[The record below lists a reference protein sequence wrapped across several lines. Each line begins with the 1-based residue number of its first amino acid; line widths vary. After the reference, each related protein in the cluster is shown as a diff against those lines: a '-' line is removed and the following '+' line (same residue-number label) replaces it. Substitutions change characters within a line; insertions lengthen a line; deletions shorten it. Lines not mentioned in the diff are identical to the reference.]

1 MAANDIG
8 IRITAHDATATA
20 TRGVV
25 QNLQTIKSA
34 AAGINGLLAG
44 IGAGVS
50 VGAFVTLTKSV
61 IDGIDA
67 LNDLKD
73 ATGASIEN
81 ISALEDVAR
90 RSGAS
95 MATVSTALVKLNQA
109 LSAAKPGSDT
119 EAAIKA
125 IGLSVKD
132 LKALDPAEAFQRIA
146 IGLNGYADDANKAR
160 LVQELFGKSLKEV
173 APLLKDL
180 AEKGTLNATVT
191 TAQAEA
197 AEKFNKQLAGMQ
209 TDINGAVRALV
220 QQLIPAISAVSAE
233 FSNGIKYAGGFGS
246 AMQLIGT
253 TNPFNSLSEN
263 LKKYRDEVD
272 ELTGDIERYK
282 RANADTRGLE
292 QALNVAKKRL
302 EYFKAMQRHEI
313 DSSEMADASDAISR
327 RMTIG
332 KPGLPDT
339 TGGSKTGTK
348 TVSEAAKGLALYND
362 LMEKASGLD
371 KTWAEDTNKLRAALD
386 ARTISQTQFNAA
398 VQALYANQPA
408 ATAAAKA
415 DADARLEAAR
425 ANTAAVDEQFDAQE
439 KQRLATEDQIK
450 TGRTLLEQIEFETA
464 LLGLNAE
471 QRAQATLEREL
482 EAQGIIKG
490 TVAYE
495 AYIVKLREATAIK
508 AAKESGIQATQDLAD
523 ANRKAAEE
531 SSKYWEDALMR
542 AFESGKGFFESLWD
556 TIKNT
561 LKTQVLKVLVSG
573 VMGGGATSAL
583 AGDGS
588 ALGALGSLSGLSN
601 LYTGVSNLV
610 GIGGQVFAGTMS
622 AANALG
628 TVAANATGT
637 GISGLLAT
645 NGAYGTAGGVAGSAG
660 SMFAAAAPWLAGAAA
675 LYAIAQATKGETR
688 AGGQYGYS
696 MDGTTAANVRRGTTV
711 AASGIGATYLEGPSG
726 GDPYASDVSN
736 AINSTVLHINSLL
749 SAVGSKAALTGFQA
763 AYETSENDRGGV
775 LAGGTLSTG
784 ALFGES
790 GRGDNYAGTLYDS
803 SKGFNLDAK
812 AAVTALSLDLKQ
824 ATIEALQAAG
834 DMPQAIADM
843 IKVEAKTLT
852 DEAATAI
859 LTSIDALVTDTNA
872 LRGALNNLPF
882 AYLRDMSFD
891 TAAGLIKAAGGLQAL
906 DASLSGY
913 YENFYSETE
922 KTANLTRNVTAA
934 LAAQNIVMPAVNTNL
949 REWYRG
955 EVERL
960 GAMDLS
966 IEANAKAYASI
977 LSLQGSVAL
986 LADGADTA
994 AQKIAEAAAALRE
1007 SLIAAQ
1013 DDALGELAS
1022 AINDQRG
1029 LLQESVAAQA
1039 QAAQDAANAIRDA
1052 LAGAG
1057 QGIAAFIKSILQGVA
1072 TPDNLA
1078 ANYRKDLVLAQGGD
1092 VDASQRLPESARAYL
1107 SDAVGRATTAAE
1119 AARITGR
1126 MAAELSN
1133 LPATK
1138 SYEQQLLEA
1147 VQGTTAAVGAT
1158 TDAIK
1163 AANSKITAELTVQAR
1178 SEIVKLISFVTNTD
1192 ALPAELKELA
1202 LATSS
1207 TFAKT
1212 VSFVAGSSLPDDLKQ
1227 LALADNTTLTRTL
1240 NLALGSATLDDDTK
1254 SLALL
1259 ATGSVSRTIALAA
1272 TSLISP
1278 EQQALALATTSSI
1291 TKQINFAV
1299 GEADPLALGI
1309 AYAQSSTI
1317 NRIITV
1323 SGGDL
1328 SADQEALLSAI
1339 DTYNKTVNIDV
1350 VVSSDSLT
1358 AFQQLLMTTFGTID
1372 ISQIGNSTGLGGVDL
1387 TSIISQGALDRLNSI
1402 ATYINT
1408 LDWSPANSN
1417 ASAWATY
1424 DAARVYGVTQQ
1435 DLANATG
1442 YTYGDIVALF
1452 DRANIPRFAMGT
1464 NYLPTD
1470 MLAQVHAGE
1479 RIVPAADN
1487 RELMSRLRDPQ
1498 ENSAALVGEIKA
1510 LREEN
1515 RAQAKAMVAMQQRMT
1530 KLMERWDGAGMPE
1543 VRVV

>member
-386 ARTISQTQFNAA
+386 AKTISQTQYNAA

-450 TGRTLLEQIEFETA
+450 TGRTMLEQIEFETA

-542 AFESGKGFFESLWD
+542 AFESGKGFFESLWS

-561 LKTQVLKVLVSG
+561 LKTQVLRVLIAPVAGAVSG
-573 VMGGGATSAL
+573 VLGFSSAANAASSASSAGGILSGIGAITGNLGAGIAEGFAAAWGAGGSLSGALSMGTGMMGAGSLAGGAGAI
-583 AGDGS
+583 
-588 ALGALGSLSGLSN
+588 LGALGP
-601 LYTGVSNLV
+601 
-610 GIGGQVFAGTMS
+610 I
-622 AANALG
+622 AL
-628 TVAANATGT
+628 
-637 GISGLLAT
+637 
-645 NGAYGTAGGVAGSAG
+645 
-660 SMFAAAAPWLAGAAA
+660 
-675 LYAIAQATKGETR
+675 
-688 AGGQYGYS
+688 
-696 MDGTTAANVRRGTTV
+696 
-711 AASGIGATYLEGPSG
+711 GIGAIAAILGNKKTPS
-726 GDPYASDVSN
+726 
-736 AINSTVLHINSLL
+736 
-749 SAVGSKAALTGFQA
+749 
-763 AYETSENDRGGV
+763 
-775 LAGGTLSTG
+775 
-784 ALFGES
+784 
-790 GRGDNYAGTLYDS
+790 AGTGEGS
-803 SKGFNLDAK
+803 MSFDATGN
-812 AAVTALSLDLKQ
+812 VTASESRYSGSWGLTDEVKSSITTLQNTYAATAQALGIGTIAAQFAFGGNTGKEGKDPQFALGVNIGGASYSSGETQLTDANLSL
-824 ATIEALQAAG
+824 ATSRALITALQASALPEYLSG
-834 DMPQAIADM
+834 VFDGITASTATQDQITSALNAATSL
-843 IKVEAKTLT
+843 KQFHTLLEALPFDTLT
-852 DEAATAI
+852 AASYEATQA
-859 LTSIDALVTDTNA
+859 
-872 LRGALNNLPF
+872 
-882 AYLRDMSFD
+882 
-891 TAAGLIKAAGGLQAL
+891 LIKAAGGIDTLA
-906 DASLSGY
+906 ANLSGY
-913 YENFYSETE
+913 YDNFYTESE